1 MPKLLVTLGAVL
13 IALGLLWPL
22 LSKLGIGRLPGD
34 VVLERGKFTLY
45 VPLATCVLISA
56 LLTLLFWLLRK

>member
-1 MPKLLVTLGAVL
+1 MPKLLVTLGAIL

-22 LSKLGIGRLPGD
+22 LGKLGIGRLPGD

>member
-22 LSKLGIGRLPGD
+22 LGKLGIGRLPGD
-34 VVLERGKFTLY
+34 IVLERGKFALY